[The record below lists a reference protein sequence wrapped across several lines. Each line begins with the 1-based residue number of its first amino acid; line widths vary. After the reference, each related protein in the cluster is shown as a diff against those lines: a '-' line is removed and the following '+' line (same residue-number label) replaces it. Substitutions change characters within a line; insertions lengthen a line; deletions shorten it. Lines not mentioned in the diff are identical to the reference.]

1 MIRTLSVLAP
11 HRSPTVTSPTAHPA
25 LLVEPSPEEL
35 RAAWAARMHPADAA
49 EELALG
55 SLVAAHWR
63 RARLDAIEDRL
74 LRALLDGSV
83 EDGLPS
89 LATVCRYAARLAKD
103 LELARERLQRL
114 RDERPRFQAA
124 ERLRPTATLDPSGAE
139 ERASAREEE
148 RWPPAEA
155 AEECAGYAAPEPA
168 VPTARSVEPG
178 PAADLVP
185 EPGSAERERS
195 APPAEDAVREDAPLF
210 GPRPAAAFAPL
221 FAHAAPEPAPAGTL
235 AAGRAA
241 IEAAVAELLAELA
254 RPAAPAAARPGTP
267 AGAAKGLEAAPLAA

>member
-1 MIRTLSVLAP
+1 M
-11 HRSPTVTSPTAHPA
+11 TSPTAHPA
-25 LLVEPSPEEL
+25 LLAEPGPEEL
-35 RAAWAARMHPADAA
+35 RAAWAARLEPADAA

-89 LATVCRYAARLAKD
+89 LATVCRYAGRLAKD

-124 ERLRPTATLDPSGAE
+124 ERLRPFATLDPTGAE
-139 ERASAREEE
+139 ERASARDEE
-148 RWPPAEA
+148 RWTPAEP
-155 AEECAGYAAPEPA
+155 AEERAGYAAPEPA
-168 VPTARSVEPG
+168 APTARSVEPG
-178 PAADLVP
+178 PAMEPSP
-185 EPGSAERERS
+185 EPGSAERARS
-195 APPAEDAVREDAPLF
+195 APPAEDAVREDAPPF
-210 GPRPAAAFAPL
+210 GPRPAAVFAPAPL
-221 FAHAAPEPAPAGTL
+221 FAHAAPEPAPAGTR

-254 RPAAPAAARPGTP
+254 RPAGSASTRPGAPAAAAEGR
-267 AGAAKGLEAAPLAA
+267 EAAPLAA

>member
-1 MIRTLSVLAP
+1 M
-11 HRSPTVTSPTAHPA
+11 TSPTAHPA
-25 LLVEPSPEEL
+25 LLAEPSPEEL
-35 RAAWAARMHPADAA
+35 RAAWAARLAPADAA

-83 EDGLPS
+83 ADGLPS
-89 LATVCRYAARLAKD
+89 LATLCRYAGRLAKD

-114 RDERPRFQAA
+114 RDERPRFAAA
-124 ERLRPTATLDPSGAE
+124 EAIRPTDAFAPSGVE
-139 ERASAREEE
+139 EHARARDEAGRA
-148 RWPPAEA
+148 PAEA
-155 AEECAGYAAPEPA
+155 AAERAGYAAPEPFA
-168 VPTARSVEPG
+168 PTGRSVEPEPVVEPVLEPG
-178 PAADLVP
+178 AAD
-185 EPGSAERERS
+185 RDRS
-195 APPAEDAVREDAPLF
+195 APPVAEGVREEASAP
-210 GPRPAAAFAPL
+210 GPEPAAASAPAPL

-254 RPAAPAAARPGTP
+254 RPVDPSAARPGTP
-267 AGAAKGLEAAPLAA
+267 AGTAAGLEAAPLAA